1 MKISR
6 YINIYKYISDELL
19 KSKEYFVAV
28 LFVPIDLAMT
38 KKRSVNGFIKYNRIT
53 RNLGFAL

>member
-19 KSKEYFVAV
+19 KAKEYFVAV
-28 LFVPIDLAMT
+28 LFVPIDLAVT
-38 KKRSVNGFIKYNRIT
+38 KKRNVNSFIKYSRIT
-53 RNLGFAL
+53 RNL